1 MAGEREIWMI
11 QRAECTIEFHTMRRT
26 CSLTWRSIRD
36 YFPKT
41 TSWRGDTGISP
52 VWRWR
57 LPRGPPAISGAQFCS
72 RVPGSGLQPSAP
84 AMDWWVLFL
93 LCPQSLAVM
102 AWRTHCRQIHTHIQH
117 IWVEH
122 LWYAWSRFPN
132 RLERKCI
139 QLKVNPSGWN
149 GENNGTEGPGRSST
163 KNIRARSGGGS
174 ELSLQP
180 LGQLWG
186 CWWLVGW
193 LAPLE
198 LGKPGP
204 ALGVRHIVRMV
215 RDFPGGPVVK
225 NSSSQCRG
233 PRFDHCSGN

>member
-36 YFPKT
+36 YFPKA
-41 TSWRGDTGISP
+41 TSWRGDTGTSP
-52 VWRWR
+52 MWRWR

-72 RVPGSGLQPSAP
+72 RAPGSGLQPSAP

-149 GENNGTEGPGRSST
+149 GENNGIEGPGRSST
-163 KNIRARSGGGS
+163 KNIRARSGGGGIRVES
-174 ELSLQP
+174 STSGAALRV
-180 LGQLWG
+180 
-186 CWWLVGW
+186 LVTGW
-193 LAPLE
+193 LASPF
-198 LGKPGP
+198 
-204 ALGVRHIVRMV
+204 GVRKTWTCTGCEAYSK
-215 RDFPGGPVVK
+215 DGEGLPWW
-225 NSSSQCRG
+225 SSG
-233 PRFDHCSGN
+233 